1 MYQLNFSQKLKVEI
15 VERRLRN
22 NNVVDDANLTLT
34 VMDRISVSGE
44 SEEAKDVARG
54 IWEV

>member
-1 MYQLNFSQKLKVEI
+1 MYQINFSQKLKVEI

>member
-1 MYQLNFSQKLKVEI
+1 MYQINFSQKLKVEI

-22 NNVVDDANLTLT
+22 KYVVDDPNLTLT

-44 SEEAKDVARG
+44 SEEAKDVAGG